1 MSTPTAAL
9 SPTLYHYYRSS
20 SSWRVRWALH
30 YKGVAF
36 TAVAVDLLKGEQQ
49 QADYVG
55 KNPLG
60 FVPALALGEHVLAES
75 VAILEYL
82 EEAHPSPPLLPADP
96 LGRARVRQLVQI
108 ITADTQP
115 LQNLSVLR
123 HIVALQANQEA
134 SKDWARHY
142 ITRGFTA
149 YEALLQSAGWPAGPF
164 SYGSEVTMAELC
176 LIPQCYNARRQ
187 GLDLQK
193 WPRIAAIEAAALA
206 TPAARSSHPDAFTPG
221 A

>member
-1 MSTPTAAL
+1 MSTPDAAA
-9 SPTLYHYYRSS
+9 PPVLYHYYRSS

-30 YKGVAF
+30 YKDVAF
-36 TAVAVDLLKGEQQ
+36 TAVAVDLLKGEQK
-49 QADYVG
+49 QAEYVG

-60 FVPALALGEHVLAES
+60 FVPALAVGNHVLAES

-82 EEAHPSPPLLPADP
+82 EEAYPAPALLPADP

-108 ITADTQP
+108 VAADTQP

-123 HIVALQANQEA
+123 HIGEVAGQDAQKE
-134 SKDWARHY
+134 WARRY
-142 ITRGFTA
+142 IRRGLTA
-149 YEALLQSAGWPAGPF
+149 YETLLQSPGWPRGMY
-164 SYGSEVTMAELC
+164 SHGDELSMADLC

-187 GLDLQK
+187 GLDIAD

-206 TPAARSSHPDAFTPG
+206 TAAARSSHPDAVAPTP
-221 A
+221 